1 MTRHR
6 RKVNVFNRQRKL
18 PVEVTPL
25 REFLYQLSGQ
35 MALETSFTV
44 VLISDS
50 AMKSYNRQFRGEN
63 QTTDVLAFPDDDN
76 AQEDPYLGDILI
88 CVEMADRQRKR
99 TLLEELKSLS
109 LHGLLHLLGYD
120 HHTDGGTMEILE
132 KRLRGEFKL
141 H

>member
-1 MTRHR
+1 
-6 RKVNVFNRQRKL
+6 
-18 PVEVTPL
+18 
-25 REFLYQLSGQ
+25 
-35 MALETSFTV
+35 MALATSFTV
-44 VLISDS
+44 VLISDL

-88 CVEMADRQRKR
+88 CVEMADRQKKR
-99 TLLEELKSLS
+99 TLLEELKLLS

-132 KRLRGEFKL
+132 KRLRKEFKL